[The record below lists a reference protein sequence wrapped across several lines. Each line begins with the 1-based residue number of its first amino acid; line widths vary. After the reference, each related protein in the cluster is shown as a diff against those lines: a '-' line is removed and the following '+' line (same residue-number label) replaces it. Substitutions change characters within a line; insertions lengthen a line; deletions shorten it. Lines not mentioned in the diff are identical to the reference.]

1 MAGCEFSKRQSE
13 LAWSHWGSQIHEL
26 IQYEIPRFSSCVSKG
41 LDIRKMGLD
50 MGQVFENSQ
59 NQNVITI
66 LLHVGVDSPILAGEQ
81 ACSQHP
87 NVNFVGAFRGE
98 IVGATI

>member
-1 MAGCEFSKRQSE
+1 
-13 LAWSHWGSQIHEL
+13 
-26 IQYEIPRFSSCVSKG
+26 
-41 LDIRKMGLD
+41 MGLD

-66 LLHVGVDSPILAGEQ
+66 LLHVGVDSPILAGDQ

-87 NVNFVGAFRGE
+87 NVNFVGALRGE
-98 IVGATI
+98 ILGATVHKSWSPTGRTAHGDLPDVTTQKWVSIILSCTSISMF